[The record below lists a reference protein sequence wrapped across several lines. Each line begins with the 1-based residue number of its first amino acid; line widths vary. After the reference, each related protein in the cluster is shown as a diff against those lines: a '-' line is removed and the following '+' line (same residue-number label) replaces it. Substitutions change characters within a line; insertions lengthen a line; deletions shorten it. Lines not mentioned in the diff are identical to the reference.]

1 MSRQHSASRT
11 RQFASSSPHPQH
23 RCILHVQ
30 VRILAWSALV
40 VLYGEPG

>member
-1 MSRQHSASRT
+1 MSRQCSAIVT
-11 RQFASSSPHPQH
+11 PLFLVLTPHPQY

-30 VRILAWSALV
+30 VHILAWSALV

>member
-1 MSRQHSASRT
+1 MSRQHSPFVT
-11 RQFASSSPHPQH
+11 RKFPVVSPHPQH

-30 VRILAWSALV
+30 VRILAWAAVV

>member
-1 MSRQHSASRT
+1 MYRQHTPSVA
-11 RQFASSSPHPQH
+11 RQFPSLPPHPQH

>member
-1 MSRQHSASRT
+1 MSRQHPAPVARK
-11 RQFASSSPHPQH
+11 FPAVSPHPQH

>member
-1 MSRQHSASRT
+1 MSRQHSAFRT
-11 RQFASSSPHPQH
+11 PLFLVLTPHPQH